1 VRSISHGHRQALP
14 DLLPDLNPL
23 LSRVG
28 METACVHDVNYSVC
42 AATHDLHLQPTDSV
56 GQTHFALHT
65 IMLTADGPWEAT
77 WPRSVPSFDRHRD
90 QQYDGRRSQHLGRF
104 SSSRWLVCSSTVSST
119 SSNIFGRRIESLENN
134 WVVYGSHSPIHSAA
148 ALPIARSSCVFTLK
162 PRVLFSLIMMVYSAL
177 PPVIPAMRCPKTSS
191 WNTTSS

>member
-1 VRSISHGHRQALP
+1 MFSRRTHSVRSISHGHRQALP

-119 SSNIFGRRIESLENN
+119 SSNIFGRRIESLASIF
-134 WVVYGSHSPIHSAA
+134 VSA
-148 ALPIARSSCVFTLK
+148 IFTL
-162 PRVLFSLIMMVYSAL
+162 SE
-177 PPVIPAMRCPKTSS
+177 
-191 WNTTSS
+191 TTSVEANLSQTAITGFRGHLQRDRCHLSYSN